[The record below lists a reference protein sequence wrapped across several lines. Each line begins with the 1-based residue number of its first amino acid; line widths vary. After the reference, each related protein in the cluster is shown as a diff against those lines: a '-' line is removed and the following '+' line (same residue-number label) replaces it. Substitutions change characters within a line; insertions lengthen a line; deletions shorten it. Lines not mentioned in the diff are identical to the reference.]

1 MATWHELI
9 ESMKRSGK
17 ADPLYVKQV
26 PLSIVKRDLV
36 SVKRD
41 LTDALYVKQVPLS
54 SVKRGLVSVKRHRIE
69 CQNRPN

>member
-36 SVKRD
+36 SVKRG
-41 LTDALYVKQVPLS
+41 LTHKGD
-54 SVKRGLVSVKRHRIE
+54 
-69 CQNRPN
+69 RPGCTMS